1 MDDFIS
7 YQTYSKFPLLYENS
21 VSEAAETRI
30 SILRFSIVNVNDCY
44 NYAPHRH
51 TGPELMFSVRR
62 SYDCTLN
69 DREFSVPTGHGIF
82 IQPGDI
88 HCDHC
93 GAESRFVALVF
104 RVLDPIGNPCSDFFR
119 PGSSMEKR
127 LFCFDRSPEIREV
140 FDLAVRRR
148 SGGDAFLRQTAA
160 SLATALIWN
169 IFSLLKDQ
177 LSDAMVG
184 ALNDNY
190 FRSRILDLFFA
201 HIDRPLSVQEAAEA
215 LGMSRR
221 SLEYKFKALF
231 GKPPSKVFT
240 AWKIRQAIRLLQAGM
255 SSKSVAQELGFAN
268 QFHFSRVFREQTG
281 TNASAFCAK
290 R

>member
-30 SILRFSIVNVNDCY
+30 HILRFSIVDVNDSYHC
-44 NYAPHRH
+44 APHRH
-51 TGPELMFSVRR
+51 TGPELMFSVRGN
-62 SYDCTLN
+62 YDCTLN
-69 DREFSVPTGHGIF
+69 DRELSVPPGYGIF

-119 PGSSMEKR
+119 PGALMEQR
-127 LFCFDRSPEIREV
+127 LFCFDRSPEIREI

-148 SGGDAFLRQTAA
+148 CGGNAFLRQTAA
-160 SLATALIWN
+160 SLAAALIWN
-169 IFSLLKDQ
+169 IFFLLKER

-190 FRSRILDLFFA
+190 FRSRVSELFFA
-201 HIDRPLSVQEAAEA
+201 HIDRSLSVREAAEA

-221 SLEYKFKALF
+221 SLEYKFKTLF

-240 AWKIRQAIRLLQAGM
+240 AWKIRQAVRLLQAGM
-255 SSKSVAQELGFAN
+255 SSKAVAEELGFAN
-268 QFHFSRVFREQTG
+268 PFHFSRVFKEHTG
-281 TNASAFCAK
+281 ANAYSFCAK